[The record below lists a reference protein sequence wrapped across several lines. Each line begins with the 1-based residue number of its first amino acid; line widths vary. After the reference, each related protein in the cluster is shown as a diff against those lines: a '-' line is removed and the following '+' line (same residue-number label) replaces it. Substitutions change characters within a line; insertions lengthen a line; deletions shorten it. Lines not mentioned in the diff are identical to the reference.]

1 MFRSRVQQ
9 QRVTLADRYGLAV
22 AARNALA
29 VQHMKELVGCGMLV
43 RWRGAPRPENLD
55 YEDIVDRIRGL
66 IEQHHEIIGVLWRN
80 PERLG
85 LCERSNAEWH
95 ATVPLTVFTSR
106 AVERGVRPQS
116 RQWIMADLLDELH
129 QSAGGALHQL
139 LTELGRRLGGIAA
152 RA

>member
-1 MFRSRVQQ
+1 M
-9 QRVTLADRYGLAV
+9 
-22 AARNALA
+22 
-29 VQHMKELVGCGMLV
+29 QHMKELVGCCMLV
-43 RWRGAPRPENLD
+43 RGRGAAGPENLD
-55 YEDIVDRIRGL
+55 YEDMVDRIRGL

-116 RQWIMADLLDELH
+116 RQWILADLLDEIH
-129 QSAGGALHQL
+129 QSAGGALDQL
-139 LTELGRRLGGIAA
+139 LAEFGRRFCGIAA
-152 RA
+152 RARKVQI

>member
-1 MFRSRVQQ
+1 MLRPCM
-9 QRVTLADRYGLAV
+9 
-22 AARNALA
+22 
-29 VQHMKELVGCGMLV
+29 QHMKEFVRRCMLV
-43 RWRGAPRPENLD
+43 WWRGAAGPENLD
-55 YEDIVDRIRGL
+55 HKDIVDRIRRL

-116 RQWIMADLLDELH
+116 RQWIMADLLDELY

-139 LTELGRRLGGIAA
+139 LAEFGRRFCGFAA
-152 RA
+152 GARKMQILSLPAK